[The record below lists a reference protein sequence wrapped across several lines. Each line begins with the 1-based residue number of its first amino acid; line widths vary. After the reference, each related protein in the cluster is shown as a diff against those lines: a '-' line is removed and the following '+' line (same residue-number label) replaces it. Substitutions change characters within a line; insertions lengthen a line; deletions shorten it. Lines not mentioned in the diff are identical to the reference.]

1 MVKVYMYTSVQ
12 EFDVCPL
19 TGKSIAKNF
28 GELVHNI
35 EFNQEQE
42 KLHPNDTFIVPTYV
56 APWSSNIKVDLI
68 FPDGSVIN
76 GIGAE
81 EIPKVILSG
90 YRNASAAIDAN
101 PNILKKPGVTQKIA
115 SSFIKWRDGLYIE
128 EHSEELEEV
137 MKQVAKEAREEAA
150 EKINDL
156 DILSMVM
163 KKFNLDGDDVE
174 QIYYNEKLIE
184 PEEYQDFYRTI
195 MKIIVSKKDESVL
208 PSEVHASDLEKY
220 EYTVMCKDGWV
231 IEATATLTVI
241 KHDGIVQM
249 TIEKNQEW

>member
-1 MVKVYMYTSVQ
+1 MLKIYLYTSVQ

-42 KLHPNDTFIVPTYV
+42 KSHPNDTFIVPTYV
-56 APWSSNIKVDLI
+56 IPWSGAPRVDII

-76 GIGAE
+76 GIAVE
-81 EIPKVILSG
+81 DVSKNILSG
-90 YRNASAAIDAN
+90 YKTASAAINSN

-115 SSFIKWRDGLYIE
+115 SAFIKWRDGLYIE
-128 EHSEELEEV
+128 EHEEELEEA
-137 MKQVAKEAREEAA
+137 MKKAVKEARDEAA

-156 DILSMVM
+156 DILAMVM
-163 KKFNLDGDDVE
+163 KKYNLTGDDVE

-184 PEEYQDFYRTI
+184 PEEYQDFYQTI
-195 MKIIVSKKDESVL
+195 MKIIVSKKDDNIL
-208 PSEVHASDLEKY
+208 QSEVHASDLEKY
-220 EYTVMCKDGWV
+220 DYTVMCKNGWV
-231 IEATATLTVI
+231 IEASATVTVI